1 MKTNIKKNLPV
12 IIVAVIAVIL
22 FASIVTYKRTKENNA
37 WESAIKMNRST
48 SYEDYI
54 KLYPNG
60 RYKIKADSLFENAFW
75 KEVNDSNFI
84 ESYRNYKI
92 KFPNGR
98 FISNVDSIEH
108 KWATVPNIKGRITVN
123 NEIITFHNKDNYL
136 IAESFN
142 GNKTVQLLVYKS
154 DMKKLH
160 SKDNLWRFVW
170 KSKEQMQLDNNFHK
184 HKSLTILKTK
194 NEALIVSE
202 YHGEFKFEDFAYF
215 VVKINSSGKIELD
228 KDIESSFEDAEKKE
242 NSISITGML
251 RRIDYS
257 IKNEKITKNIIRR
270 SDMAPKG
277 AVKALFRFDSGN
289 FIMPINK
296 NIYDL
301 NVGQTIA
308 FIPDNEATKIAFDKG
323 DINIYTDMW
332 HEDGSGVDTSESSK
346 VWPGNSIKFDKAGE
360 FHFLI
365 FNDINPNNLIYQIDY
380 RPNFTVNVS
389 RPVSQS
395 SSTTKS
401 GQSISNSQTA
411 TNTQSSTSGGYH
423 RSNRDY
429 FMGES
434 AVHEFLSRHSFVSND
449 GSRLS
454 YSIGDLTITYNRGRL
469 RFTNIE
475 VRIYSQDVAVV
486 SATDIGS
493 GRTLRIKLNATYG
506 SIVDMNDNSM
516 SFQAVN

>member
-12 IIVAVIAVIL
+12 IIVPVIAVIL
-22 FASIVTYKRTKENNA
+22 FASIVIYKRTKENNA
-37 WESAIKMNRST
+37 WELATKTNSST
-48 SYEDYI
+48 SYEDYL
-54 KLYPNG
+54 KSYPNG
-60 RYKIKADSLFENAFW
+60 KYKIKADSLFENAFW

-123 NEIITFHNKDNYL
+123 KEIITFHNKDNYL
-136 IAESFN
+136 VTESFN

-160 SKDNLWRFVW
+160 SKDNLWSFVW
-170 KSKEQMQLDNNFHK
+170 KSKEQKQLSSSFEK
-184 HKSLTILKTK
+184 YKSIMILKTK
-194 NEALIVSE
+194 DEALIVSE
-202 YHGEFKFEDFAYF
+202 YNGYYRYEEVGYL
-215 VVKINSSGKIELD
+215 VVRINSSGKIELD
-228 KDIESSFEDAEKKE
+228 KDIVPSMGDAKKTQ
-242 NSISITGML
+242 NSLSISEM
-251 RRIDYS
+251 YS
-257 IKNEKITKNIIRR
+257 IIKYSINNDKITKKIIHR
-270 SDMAPKG
+270 SEMTPKG
-277 AVKALFRFDSGN
+277 AITALFRMDSGN
-289 FIMPINK
+289 LILAVNK
-296 NIYDL
+296 DTYDL

-308 FIPDNEATKIAFDKG
+308 FIPNDEATKIAFDKG
-323 DINIYTDMW
+323 VINLYLGEGD
-332 HEDGSGVDTSESSK
+332 DGFV
-346 VWPGNSIKFDKAGE
+346 VPGPTEYLKIFDNSIKYDKAGI
-360 FHFLI
+360 FHVFME
-365 FNDINPNNLIYQIDY
+365 IDGS
-380 RPNFTVNVS
+380 NCLTFIINVS
-389 RPVSQS
+389 NPVSQS
-395 SSTTKS
+395 TTTTKS
-401 GQSISNSQTA
+401 AQQISNSQSA

-475 VRIYSQDVAVV
+475 VRIYNQDVAVV